1 MIDRELLTERIAAAR
16 ERRRA
21 RPTWQKVLFT
31 VAAVVLGF
39 ACSYNLSV
47 DDNAARP
54 SKPAAEVRDA
64 CGHVD
69 GQALATLFETPLPA
83 VTERPRAEAGG
94 VVTYSCL
101 VESDPG
107 LRLRLD
113 LSVQHGRARADDPLL
128 LMSVTKQT
136 VYSVDGTDGVLTAA
150 KQSNGTLFGFTLTGS
165 SGAPPVPLTEERL
178 RAVAAAVGDT
188 L

>member
-1 MIDRELLTERIAAAR
+1 MIDRELLAERVAAAR
-16 ERRRA
+16 ERRKA
-21 RPTWQKVLFT
+21 RPAWQKVLIT

-54 SKPAAEVRDA
+54 AKPAAEVRDA

-69 GQALATLFETPLPA
+69 GRALATLFETPLPA
-83 VTERPRAEAGG
+83 VTERPRVEVGG

-113 LSVQHGRARADDPLL
+113 LSVQHGRARTDDPLF
-128 LMSVTKQT
+128 LMSLANQSM
-136 VYSVDGTDGVLTAA
+136 YSVDGTDGVLTAA
-150 KQSNGTLFGFTLTGS
+150 KRQNGSLFGITLTGS